1 MPAPRS
7 TKPIRCPIFSPHHA
21 DVRRGGVTWLARRA
35 APGRPVVN
43 RDEVARTRV
52 IVFILLFGAR
62 KKLFSNPTP
71 PQQGLA
77 FAKLPPWQGGA
88 KDAEGERSGSGLGG
102 ACRDHRVADFCR
114 CVSTGIMR
122 FPAAGARPGC
132 GVEG

>member
-1 MPAPRS
+1 M
-7 TKPIRCPIFSPHHA
+7 CPPPDPLNQYAAQYSPHHA

-71 PQQGLA
+71 PQPAWPLQNCHRGKEARKMQKASAAAAGLA
-77 FAKLPPWQGGA
+77 VLAVII
-88 KDAEGERSGSGLGG
+88 GSLT
-102 ACRDHRVADFCR
+102 F
-114 CVSTGIMR
+114 
-122 FPAAGARPGC
+122 AGA
-132 GVEG
+132 

>member
-52 IVFILLFGAR
+52 IVFILLLAPR
-62 KKLFSNPTP
+62 KKLFSNETP
-71 PQQGLA
+71 QNCHRGKEARKMQKASAAAAGLA
-77 FAKLPPWQGGA
+77 VLAVII
-88 KDAEGERSGSGLGG
+88 GSLT
-102 ACRDHRVADFCR
+102 F
-114 CVSTGIMR
+114 
-122 FPAAGARPGC
+122 AGA
-132 GVEG
+132 